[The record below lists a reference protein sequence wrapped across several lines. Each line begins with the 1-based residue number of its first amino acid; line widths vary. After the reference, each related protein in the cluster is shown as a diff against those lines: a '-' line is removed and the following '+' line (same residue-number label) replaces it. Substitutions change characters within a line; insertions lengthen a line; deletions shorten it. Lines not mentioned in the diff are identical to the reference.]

1 MKVIRAKVLGFCMGV
16 KKAVEAA
23 ENSLKNPKFK
33 GKKIFSLGPLIH
45 NPSVLSELENQG
57 LKILLENEA
66 DCADSSSV
74 VLVRA
79 HGCSPCVL
87 EKMKKNGAVVID
99 STCPKVHLSQ
109 KRALEWHS
117 KGFKVLIAG
126 DKKHG
131 EVSGILSYVDN
142 DGEVVESAEE
152 AKKMQFSGKI
162 VLLAQTTFSPL
173 EFKKI
178 CAVVKDCAAKENPI
192 ELKVFDSI
200 CSATMERQNALS
212 ELAGL
217 TDGILVIGG
226 KNSANTR
233 RLYETASEICPR
245 AALIENANEIP
256 DDFFNMNCVGLSAG
270 ASTPDKIIDE
280 VEMALNAEKN

>member
-1 MKVIRAKVLGFCMGV
+1 MGV

-23 ENSLKNPKFK
+23 ENSLKNPEFK
-33 GKKIFSLGPLIH
+33 DKKIFSLGPLIH
-45 NPSVLSELENQG
+45 NPSVLSELESRG
-57 LKILLENEA
+57 VKILLENELEF
-66 DCADSSSV
+66 ADSSSV

-79 HGCSPCVL
+79 HGYSPYVL
-87 EKMKKNGAVVID
+87 NEMKQKGAVVID

-109 KRALEWHS
+109 KRALEWYS

-131 EVSGILSYVDN
+131 EVSGILSCVNN
-142 DGEVVESAEE
+142 DGIVVESADE

-178 CAVVKDCAAKENPI
+178 CAVIKNCDTAENPV

-200 CSATMERQNALS
+200 CSATMERQNALR

-233 RLYETASEICPR
+233 RLYETAAEICPR
-245 AALIENANEIP
+245 AALIENVSEIP
-256 DDFFNMNCVGLSAG
+256 ADFFSMNCVGLTAG
-270 ASTPDKIIDE
+270 ASTPDKIIDD
-280 VEMALNAEKN
+280 VEKALNA